1 MKRGEEEMK
10 SRFKNVREK
19 LQFIEKLC
27 DDNNQSIVEKLTILD
42 SLSKDCNAEV
52 RWTLASQLVLFDHPE
67 IEKLL
72 CNMLPDKNSLVRLEA
87 LDSLSIGRQPET
99 IEKVKTMLT
108 NEGKLIRAYAVLTL
122 FDLLLNCYGDN
133 ETTFDIYRE
142 ATAES
147 LRQEHNPRVLLEYYH
162 NQYLMGEG
170 QGLQQLKELYEDAVE
185 KQFYHLIWPLLHTFQ
200 EIQNEKNAGDIKE
213 VLGYEMEKLLLVQRE
228 LVEEIIGEGFV
239 S

>member
-72 CNMLPDKNSLVRLEA
+72 CNMLSDKNSLVRLEA
-87 LDSLSIGRQPET
+87 LDSLSMTSKKLSILQRGKT
-99 IEKVKTMLT
+99 ITI
-108 NEGKLIRAYAVLTL
+108 LIVFMKALAAL
-122 FDLLLNCYGDN
+122 
-133 ETTFDIYRE
+133 
-142 ATAES
+142 
-147 LRQEHNPRVLLEYYH
+147 
-162 NQYLMGEG
+162 
-170 QGLQQLKELYEDAVE
+170 
-185 KQFYHLIWPLLHTFQ
+185 
-200 EIQNEKNAGDIKE
+200 
-213 VLGYEMEKLLLVQRE
+213 
-228 LVEEIIGEGFV
+228 
-239 S
+239 